1 MQIWR
6 RRQRRAGTR
15 RGLAA
20 SAFGWT
26 AVVIGGAL
34 TLFFT
39 WELIFP
45 STVPRDEGWKAWLAV
60 VAITLAVSQYWF
72 NIARRTKEAPPAIP
86 ATTAAASVLYL
97 RAFDEEQRPFVF
109 GPKSVLKKYT
119 NQFAAH
125 APLQRGDP
133 TLRLTLEDY
142 LEEAITAQIGP
153 FVALGNPYDRLTPD
167 GAMREYAPDDQWQ
180 TRFLELAQGATC
192 IVVSI
197 GGSPNLEWEL
207 TQIKERGL
215 GQKLCLFTSP
225 IVPGTDTKI
234 LNRLRRTAAKR
245 AQAIDEDW
253 DRACTTLRRA
263 GFSCGSNPGAGAAV
277 TFDELGA
284 GALLTADATSPAEFI
299 APVADWFKQG
309 QRSGRCVP
317 VACRS
322 CGAATHVTPSAAAEG
337 GLCYACRM
345 KEERARASF
354 VDRHPVISGL
364 WGFSA
369 LAIAVAFS
377 VQVLHVDSM
386 WVVIPLWIIVAAL
399 PIALPAIVRAA
410 VRRLTRKT
418 SAPQTTER

>member
-1 MQIWR
+1 M
-6 RRQRRAGTR
+6 
-15 RGLAA
+15 
-20 SAFGWT
+20 
-26 AVVIGGAL
+26 
-34 TLFFT
+34 
-39 WELIFP
+39 
-45 STVPRDEGWKAWLAV
+45 PRDEGWKAWLAV
-60 VAITLAVSQYWF
+60 VAITLAVSQNRF
-72 NIARRTKEAPPAIP
+72 NIARRTKETPPAIP
-86 ATTAAASVLYL
+86 ATAAAASVLYL

-109 GPKSVLKKYT
+109 GPKSALKKYT
-119 NQFAAH
+119 NQFTAH
-125 APLQRGDP
+125 APMQRGDP

-180 TRFLELAQGATC
+180 SRFLDLAQGATC

-215 GQKLCLFTSP
+215 GRKLCLFTSP

-234 LNRLRRTAAKR
+234 LNKLRQTAARR
-245 AQAIDEDW
+245 AKALDEDW
-253 DRACTTLRRA
+253 NRAGETLRRA

-284 GALLTADATSPAEFI
+284 GALLTTDATSPTEFI
-299 APVADWFKQG
+299 APVADWFKNG

-322 CGAATHVTPSAAAEG
+322 CSAATHVTPATAAEG
-337 GLCYACRM
+337 GSCYACRT
-345 KEERARASF
+345 KEEHARASF
-354 VDRHPVISGL
+354 VDRHPVLSGL

-369 LAIAVAFS
+369 LMIAVGLS
-377 VQVLHVDSM
+377 IQVLHVDSV
-386 WVVIPLWIIVAAL
+386 WIIIPLWIIILGL
-399 PIALPAIVRAA
+399 PIALPGIVRGA
-410 VRRLTRKT
+410 VRRVNRKRA
-418 SAPQTTER
+418 SSDA